1 MRQPPHA
8 QVVVVGASIAGLL
21 TARALSDHVDDI
33 VVLEREHPPDEPAPR
48 AHVPQGRHL
57 HLLLTAG
64 LDRLRGWFPGIEEEL
79 LDLGAV
85 HVDGHGAYVFQGGAY
100 RARGDWGR
108 AAVSATRPLLE
119 HVVRRRVADLPGV
132 TIETGVRVERAA
144 VTEAEDD
151 PEDPD
156 GADPELRVTGVVALG
171 QTRTADLVV
180 DCSGRA
186 SRVAHALEEEGVLV
200 PPVERVG
207 IDIGYSSCLLRRSG
221 DDFEGLLVFVQDP
234 VTFRGGAVVPVEGP
248 RWQVTLVGVHGDPP
262 PADDEGMREF
272 ARTLPSPVAV
282 ELLERCER
290 VSDIEIHR
298 FPSSQRRRYD
308 KAHRL
313 PAGLVTLGDAACS
326 FNPVYGQ
333 GMTSAALQAEALAE
347 VVGRLGLHAPDLPRQ
362 FHRRAA
368 AVVDAPWRIAVGAD
382 FGHPSTTGPR
392 PFATRQLNAYVR
404 HVMRAGHVSVD
415 VARAFNRVLQLS
427 DPPSALMRPRFVA
440 RVARYSRQSPAAT
453 GAPVAHPRVGP
464 VGG

>member
-1 MRQPPHA
+1 MREPPHA

-21 TARALSDHVDDI
+21 TARALSDHVDDV
-33 VVLEREHPPDEPAPR
+33 VVLEREHLPGGPAPR
-48 AHVPQGRHL
+48 GHVPQGRHL

-85 HVDGHGAYVFQGGAY
+85 HVDGHGAYVLQGGAY

-132 TIETGVRVERAA
+132 TLETGVRVDRVALEDA
-144 VTEAEDD
+144 V
-151 PEDPD
+151 EDPGRLQSPD
-156 GADPELRVTGVVALG
+156 HEPRVTGVVALG
-171 QTRTADLVV
+171 RTRSADLVV

-186 SRVAHALEEEGVLV
+186 SRIAHALDEEGVV
-200 PPVERVG
+200 APPVERVG
-207 IDIGYSSCLLRRSG
+207 IDIGYASCLLRRSD
-221 DDFEGLLVFVQDP
+221 DDFEGLLFFTQDP

-248 RWQVTLVGVHGDPP
+248 RWQVTLAGVHGDVPP
-262 PADDEGMREF
+262 TDDEGMREF
-272 ARTLPSPVAV
+272 AASLPAPVV
-282 ELLERCER
+282 VQLLERCAR
-290 VSDIEIHR
+290 VSDVEAHR

-308 KAHRL
+308 RARRL
-313 PAGLVTLGDAACS
+313 PAGLVTVGDAACS

-347 VVGRLGLHAPDLPRQ
+347 AVGRLGLRAPDLPRQ
-362 FHRRAA
+362 YHRRAA

-392 PFATRQLNAYVR
+392 PLATRQLNAYVR

-440 RVARYSRQSPAAT
+440 RVARYSRRSPAAT

-464 VGG
+464 VAG